1 MEGTVMEQLMQ
12 ELKEKIIS
20 SLKLTDVAPGEID
33 DDAALIGEGLGL
45 DSIDTLE
52 LLVMLE
58 RDYRVTVPDVNAGRR
73 VFSSVRSMAEH
84 ILRQQPAGSTGNA

>member
-1 MEGTVMEQLMQ
+1 MEALMQ

-20 SLKLTDVAPGEID
+20 SLKLSDVTPDDIDVDAP
-33 DDAALIGEGLGL
+33 LVGEGLGL

-58 RDYRVTVPDVNAGRR
+58 RDYRATVPDVNAGRR

-84 ILRQQPAGSTGNA
+84 IRQQQAA

>member
-1 MEGTVMEQLMQ
+1 MDKLME
-12 ELKEKIIS
+12 ELKEKIIK
-20 SLKLTDVAPGEID
+20 SLKLTDITPEEID
-33 DDAALIGEGLGL
+33 ADAPLIGEGLGL

-73 VFSSVRSMAEH
+73 VFSSVRAMAAH
-84 ILRQQPAGSTGNA
+84 IQQQQPA